1 MVQPAP
7 QKGFDQQHKE
17 LLMQFFSA
25 QEERAQTYAQF
36 GDGFRQYQL
45 DSDNQ
50 KLFG

>member
-7 QKGFDQQHKE
+7 QKGSGQPHKE

-25 QEERAQTYAQF
+25 QEERAQTYARF

-45 DSDNQ
+45 ESDKQ